1 MRNWVYAF
9 FFLFILLAAIPGIS
23 IAQGNKSDQVN
34 KIMSLN
40 VGDTIHSDTTKIIE
54 DAPLDIG
61 QNRGLFIV
69 TPDKK
74 MQLRILGSVRYLA
87 VYDNVNFKDK
97 NSFNTF
103 FIPTP
108 ATGDKIPNYYN
119 GLSQTR
125 LGFEITRRTGKENVF
140 IRIETDFAGANGF
153 RIRHAY
159 GQINRILLGQTW
171 SLFSHVNSLPSTVD
185 FAGPTG
191 SIHARTPQIRYSA
204 PKLIGETNFA
214 FGLEYLPPDLN
225 IPDSLHIEAFQLIP
239 NITVRADR
247 NFRWGSAQ
255 ISGIL
260 PVLSGV
266 YNDKLELIPGWG
278 ISASTVINSW
288 VNGKWNFQGVVG
300 KAISKYFN
308 DLAGNGFD
316 IQFPPDGGN
325 TSPFTYGFYAT
336 YEHRWLTMLYS
347 NFIYGMTSL
356 EQESF
361 TPDNIY
367 SKGHTFRVNTFW
379 NITDGAKAGGEL
391 IWGTRQNKDSTNG
404 NATRFNLLFYYDF

>member
-1 MRNWVYAF
+1 MHFPF
-9 FFLFILLAAIPGIS
+9 FAAIPGIS

-61 QNRGLFIV
+61 QDRGLFIV
-69 TPDKK
+69 TPDQK

-87 VYDNVNFKDK
+87 VYDNANFKDK
-97 NSFNTF
+97 NSFNSF

-125 LGFEITRRTGKENVF
+125 LGFEITRSTEKGNVL
-140 IRIETDFAGANGF
+140 IRLETDFAGANGF

-159 GQINRILLGQTW
+159 GQINRVLLGQTW
-171 SLFSHVNSLPSTVD
+171 SLFSHVSALPSTVD

-191 SIHARTPQIRYSA
+191 SIVTKTPQIRYSA

-214 FGLEYLPPDLN
+214 FALEYLPPDLN

-247 NFRWGSAQ
+247 SFSWGSAQ
-255 ISGIL
+255 VSGIL
-260 PVLSGV
+260 PVLSGI
-266 YNDKLELIPGWG
+266 YKDQLELIPGWG
-278 ISASTVINSW
+278 ISASCV
-288 VNGKWNFQGVVG
+288 VNVWAKGKWYIQGVGG
-300 KAISKYFN
+300 KAISKYFT

-325 TSPFTYGFYAT
+325 TSPLTYGFYAT
-336 YEHRWLTMLYS
+336 YEHRWLSMLYS
-347 NFIYGMTSL
+347 NFTYG
-356 EQESF
+356 QQ
-361 TPDNIY
+361 
-367 SKGHTFRVNTFW
+367 KR
-379 NITDGAKAGGEL
+379 
-391 IWGTRQNKDSTNG
+391 
-404 NATRFNLLFYYDF
+404 